1 MTDEGYIPDN
11 SFLKKTAP
19 YIISATAIACF
30 ILTVFCLS
38 KNINIIYTHLYYVPI
53 VLAAL
58 IYPKKGTAFAVLL
71 SIIFLFTTFVISGA
85 EISLILENL
94 VRVVVFV
101 GVAAVV
107 SRISILLRED
117 NLKYK
122 NLMDSAGAASMRLD
136 RNGKRIHTNQTFEKI
151 TGYTLKELKRNNW
164 VSIFDNEY
172 RGKAL
177 MLYEKSVVGDEDDRK
192 NDDLVV
198 KSKKGD
204 EYYVL
209 ATIKHIHEL
218 ELTLISLID
227 ITEKKKTEKMVAVQK
242 ERYKKLFQQSI
253 DGIFIHTGD
262 GIILNANAEALRI
275 TGMSLQEIKKTSL
288 KSIIP
293 EEFHDEYEMAIRK
306 ELEEGKIF
314 KLETRV
320 DSRTGEHIDL
330 DLRSVMVDRETKV
343 VLSIVRDITIRK
355 KNEKALEIALKKLN
369 LLSSITRHDILN
381 HIMVAKMNLEFAKED
396 VSDESV
402 RKYLDKSALAIDTI
416 QHQIEFSRD
425 YQDMGGN
432 PPKWHKLEYIIDSCT
447 GSQHL
452 PPHIKVVKN
461 FRGAEIFADP
471 MFEKVICNLI
481 GNTIMHG
488 GDVNR
493 ITIDIE
499 EKEDYF
505 NLIYMDDGEGI
516 PEKDKQK
523 IFRPGYGRNQG
534 FGLYLASEILSI
546 TRASI
551 IETGIQYE
559 GACFEIRIPGSDV
572 RYTVPQLV

>member
-1 MTDEGYIPDN
+1 M
-11 SFLKKTAP
+11 
-19 YIISATAIACF
+19 
-30 ILTVFCLS
+30 
-38 KNINIIYTHLYYVPI
+38 
-53 VLAAL
+53 
-58 IYPKKGTAFAVLL
+58 
-71 SIIFLFTTFVISGA
+71 
-85 EISLILENL
+85 
-94 VRVVVFV
+94 VVFV
-101 GVAAVV
+101 GIAAVV

-122 NLMDSAGAASMRLD
+122 NLMDSSGAASVILD
-136 RNGKRIHTNQTFEKI
+136 KNERIIHTNQTFEKI

-177 MLYEKSVVGDEDDRK
+177 MLYEKSVIGDENNRK
-192 NDDLVV
+192 NDDLIV

-218 ELTLISLID
+218 ELTLISLVD

-253 DGIFIHTGD
+253 DGIFIHTCD

-275 TGMSLQEIKKTSL
+275 IGMNLQEIKKTSL

-293 EEFHDEYEMAIRK
+293 VEFHDEYEMAIQN
-306 ELEEGKIF
+306 ELEGGKIF
-314 KLETRV
+314 KLETWTE
-320 DSRTGEHIDL
+320 SRTGERIDL
-330 DLRSVMVDRETKV
+330 DLRSVMVDKDTKV
-343 VLSIVRDITIRK
+343 VLSIVRDITLRK

-402 RKYLDKSALAIDTI
+402 RNYLDKSALAIDTI
-416 QHQIEFSRD
+416 HHQIEFSRD

-432 PPKWHKLEYIIDSCT
+432 PPKWHKLENIIDSCA

-452 PPHIKVVKN
+452 PPNIKVVKN
-461 FRGAEIFADP
+461 FRQIEIFADP

-488 GDVNR
+488 GAVNK
-493 ITIDIE
+493 ISIDIE
-499 EKEDYF
+499 EKDDYF
-505 NLIYMDDGEGI
+505 NLMYRDDGEGI

-534 FGLYLASEILSI
+534 FGLYLVSEILSI
-546 TRASI
+546 TGASI

-559 GACFEIRIPGSDV
+559 GVCFEIRIPGSDV
-572 RYTVPQLV
+572 RYTVPQQDQ